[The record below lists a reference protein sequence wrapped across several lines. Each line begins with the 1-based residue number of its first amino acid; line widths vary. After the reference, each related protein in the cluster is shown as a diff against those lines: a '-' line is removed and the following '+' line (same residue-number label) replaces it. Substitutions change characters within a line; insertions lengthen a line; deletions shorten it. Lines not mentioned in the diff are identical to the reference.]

1 MTPRQPKSLI
11 WSFGIPLIIIE
22 MIVGVGMSIFLAS
35 QSSELLTNRAMN
47 QMDGILGLVLEQVRK
62 GEPASSLVM
71 PGEYRLTLISRDG
84 NVLSD
89 SDFDIENMDNN
100 LLFRPEVQMAIRSGT
115 GQSNRY
121 SRTLDRDLLFVAGT
135 VTTPQGSELIVRIA
149 LDKESIA
156 LPASGYMLMMLALT
170 AAIMILTFVLLY
182 FMYSR
187 LRFESGEISKLVR
200 RIGSNSTLDDSSRSL
215 SRRVS
220 SELVRLFVRV
230 QRSREAF
237 QEQLDSAEQAQ
248 SETQGILAS
257 MNNGVIALGTDLRV
271 LTMNP
276 AATRIF
282 GLLGRDI
289 RGRLLEEIVRDPA
302 LLDAIREGIDDG
314 KMLFR
319 ELELE
324 SLGGRTMEV
333 AIEPLYASA
342 GMLMSGVLVILNET
356 TRLRKLERIRKDF
369 AANVSHELRTPLTA
383 IRGYIELLHES
394 VKDEAGR
401 ERLKVVE
408 RNSAR
413 LNAIIEDL
421 LTLSRLESD
430 DEHSMQLH
438 FEQIR
443 IEDLMMEAALLV
455 KDRSEQV
462 GVRIRTEVEPGIQ
475 IEGNR
480 HLIDQV
486 MINLLEN
493 AIRYSEPDSEITLI
507 GRRRES
513 GDIEIAVRDTGA
525 GIPAEHLSRLF
536 ERFYRVDSGRSREQ
550 GGTGLGL
557 SIVKHIA
564 LIHGGQVGVE
574 SQVGVGSTFFLT
586 IPEYPSS

>member
-156 LPASGYMLMMLALT
+156 LPASGYMLMVLALT

>member
-536 ERFYRVDSGRSREQ
+536 ERFYRVDSGHSREQ

>member
-1 MTPRQPKSLI
+1 M
-11 WSFGIPLIIIE
+11 IIIE

-156 LPASGYMLMMLALT
+156 LPASGYMLIVLALT

-187 LRFESGEISKLVR
+187 LRFESGEISKLLR

>member
-22 MIVGVGMSIFLAS
+22 MIVGVGTSIFLAS
-35 QSSELLTNRAMN
+35 QSSELLTNRSMN
-47 QMDGILGLVLEQVRK
+47 QLDGILGLVLEQVRK
-62 GEPASSLVM
+62 GEPASSLVV

-121 SRTLDRDLLFVAGT
+121 SRTLDRDLMFVAGT

-149 LDKESIA
+149 LDSESIT
-156 LPASGYMLMMLALT
+156 LPASGYMLMVLALT

-200 RIGSNSTLDDSSRSL
+200 RIGSNSPLDDSSRSL

-356 TRLRKLERIRKDF
+356 TRLRELERIRKDF

-586 IPEYPSS
+586 IPEFPSP

>member
-22 MIVGVGMSIFLAS
+22 MIVGVGTSIFLAS
-35 QSSELLTNRAMN
+35 QSSELLTNRSMS
-47 QMDGILGLVLEQVRK
+47 QLDGILGLVLEQVRK
-62 GEPASSLVM
+62 GEPASSLVV

-121 SRTLDRDLLFVAGT
+121 SRTLDRDLMFVAGT

-149 LDKESIA
+149 LDSESIT
-156 LPASGYMLMMLALT
+156 LPASGYMLMVLALT

-200 RIGSNSTLDDSSRSL
+200 RIGSNSPLDDSSRSL

-333 AIEPLYASA
+333 AIEPLFASA

-586 IPEYPSS
+586 IPEFPSP

>member
-156 LPASGYMLMMLALT
+156 LPASGYMLIVLALT

-187 LRFESGEISKLVR
+187 LRFESGEISKLLR

-480 HLIDQV
+480 HLIDQG

>member
-22 MIVGVGMSIFLAS
+22 MIVGVGTSIFLAS
-35 QSSELLTNRAMN
+35 QSSELLTNRSMN
-47 QMDGILGLVLEQVRK
+47 QLDGILGLVLEQVRK
-62 GEPASSLVM
+62 GEPASSLVV

-121 SRTLDRDLLFVAGT
+121 SRTLDRDLMFVAGT

-149 LDKESIA
+149 LDSESIT
-156 LPASGYMLMMLALT
+156 LPASGYMLMVLALT

-200 RIGSNSTLDDSSRSL
+200 RIGSNSPLDDSSRSL

-333 AIEPLYASA
+333 AIEPLFASA

-586 IPEYPSS
+586 IPEFPSP

>member
-22 MIVGVGMSIFLAS
+22 MIVGVGTSIFLAS
-35 QSSELLTNRAMN
+35 QSSELLTNRSMS
-47 QMDGILGLVLEQVRK
+47 QLDGILGLVLEQVRK
-62 GEPASSLVM
+62 GEPASSLVV

-121 SRTLDRDLLFVAGT
+121 SRTLDRDLMFVAGT

-149 LDKESIA
+149 LDSESIT
-156 LPASGYMLMMLALT
+156 LPASGYMLMVLALT

-200 RIGSNSTLDDSSRSL
+200 RIGSNSPLDDSSRSL

-314 KMLFR
+314 KMHFR

-333 AIEPLYASA
+333 AIEPLFASA

-586 IPEYPSS
+586 IPEFPSP

>member
-84 NVLSD
+84 SVLSD

-156 LPASGYMLMMLALT
+156 LPASGYMLIVLALT

-187 LRFESGEISKLVR
+187 LRFESGEISKLLR

>member
-1 MTPRQPKSLI
+1 
-11 WSFGIPLIIIE
+11 
-22 MIVGVGMSIFLAS
+22 
-35 QSSELLTNRAMN
+35 
-47 QMDGILGLVLEQVRK
+47 
-62 GEPASSLVM
+62 
-71 PGEYRLTLISRDG
+71 
-84 NVLSD
+84 
-89 SDFDIENMDNN
+89 MDNN

-156 LPASGYMLMMLALT
+156 LPASGYMLIVLALT

-187 LRFESGEISKLVR
+187 LRFESGEISKLLR

-536 ERFYRVDSGRSREQ
+536 ERFYRVDSGRSRKQ